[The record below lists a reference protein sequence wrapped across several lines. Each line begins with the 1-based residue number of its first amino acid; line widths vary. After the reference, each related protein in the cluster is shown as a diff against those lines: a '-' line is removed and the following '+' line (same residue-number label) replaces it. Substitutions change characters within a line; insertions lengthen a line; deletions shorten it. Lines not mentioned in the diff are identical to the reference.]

1 MKVKT
6 EEFQIGKR
14 HLARMMGE
22 NPETFSQEK
31 IDVKTEHKRLFN
43 FIKKVN
49 FTHF

>member
-1 MKVKT
+1 MQVKT

-31 IDVKTEHKRLFN
+31 IDVKNRTKTL
-43 FIKKVN
+43 V
-49 FTHF
+49 